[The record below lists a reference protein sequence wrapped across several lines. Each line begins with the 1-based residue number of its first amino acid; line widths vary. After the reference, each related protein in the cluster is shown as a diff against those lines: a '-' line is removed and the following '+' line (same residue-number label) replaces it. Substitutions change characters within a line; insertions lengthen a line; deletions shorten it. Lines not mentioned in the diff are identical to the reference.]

1 MQILLTG
8 AFGNIGQSTIQAL
21 LERGHAVRCFD
32 VPTKNN
38 IKIARRFRDQLIV
51 EWGDLRNPADVA
63 RAVRGCA
70 AVIHLAFVIPKLS
83 ATGVNCEERPDWAR
97 SINVG
102 GTRNLIEA
110 MQAQSPRPR
119 LVFAS
124 SLHVYGK
131 TQHLPPPRTV
141 EETPHPVEHYAHHK
155 IEAEGMVRES
165 GLDWAI
171 LRLGAA
177 LPLRL
182 IFDRGMFDVPLDN
195 RIEFVHTRDAG
206 YAFAAAVDHPGVLG
220 RTLLIGGGPGCQL
233 YYREMMS
240 RVLDAMGVGCLP
252 ERAFAR
258 EPFAT
263 DWLDTRESQAL
274 LGFQRR
280 TFDDYT
286 KDLRAM
292 LGSLRYIILAA
303 RPLVQQILLA
313 RSPYLR

>member
-21 LERGHAVRCFD
+21 LARGHTVRCFD
-32 VPTKNN
+32 VPTKSNQ
-38 IKIARRFRDQLIV
+38 KTAARYRGQV
-51 EWGDLRNPADVA
+51 AVNWGDLRSPAEVA
-63 RAVRGCA
+63 QAVQGCE

-83 ATGVNCEERPDWAR
+83 ATGVSSEDRPEWAR

-110 MQAQSPRPR
+110 MQSQPRKPR

-124 SLHVYGK
+124 SLHVYGM
-131 TQHLPPPRTV
+131 TQHLPPPRTAA
-141 EETPHPVEHYAHHK
+141 ETPHPVEHYARHK
-155 IEAEGMVRES
+155 VEVEGLVRAS
-165 GLDWAI
+165 GLEWSI

-182 IFDRGMFDVPLDN
+182 ILDRGMFDVPLDN

-206 YAFAAAVDHPGVLG
+206 EAFAAAVDHPGVLS

-233 YYREMMS
+233 YYRDMMAN
-240 RVLDAMGVGCLP
+240 VLDAMGVGRLP
-252 ERAFAR
+252 ERAFTR

-263 DWLDTRESQAL
+263 DWLDTRESQEL
-274 LGFQRR
+274 LCFQRR
-280 TFDDYT
+280 TFSDYT
-286 KDLRAM
+286 KDLRAL
-292 LGSLRYIILAA
+292 LGPLRYIILAT
-303 RPLVQQILLA
+303 RPLVQQILLSK
-313 RSPYLR
+313 SPYMR

>member
-21 LERGHAVRCFD
+21 LARGHAVRCFD
-32 VPTKNN
+32 VPTKSNQ
-38 IKIARRFRDQLIV
+38 KAAMHFRDQVIV
-51 EWGDLRNPADVA
+51 TWGDLRNPADVA
-63 RAVRGCA
+63 RAVRGCTV
-70 AVIHLAFVIPKLS
+70 VIHLAFVIPKLS
-83 ATGVNCEERPDWAR
+83 ATGFSSEDRPDWAY

-110 MQAQSPRPR
+110 MQAQQPKPR
-119 LVFAS
+119 LIFAS

-141 EETPHPVEHYAHHK
+141 DEIPHPVEHYARHK
-155 IEAEGMVRES
+155 IEAEGLVRAS
-165 GLDWAI
+165 GLEWSI

-182 IFDRGMFDVPLDN
+182 ILDRGMFDVPLDN

-206 YAFAAAVDHPGVLG
+206 EAFAAAVDNPGVLG

-233 YYREMMS
+233 YYREMMA
-240 RVLDAMGVGCLP
+240 RVLDAMGVGSLP

-274 LGFQRR
+274 LGFQKR

-286 KDLRAM
+286 KDLRGL
-292 LGSLRYIILAA
+292 LGSLRWAILAA
-303 RPLVQQILLA
+303 RPLVQRILLS
-313 RSPYLR
+313 RSPYLK